1 MLARLRPLRTDGG
14 VPAHEQDRAAGEP
27 RGGAG
32 ESNPLTSARTRGSS
46 SMSSKTDRDLGMDRP
61 ITRRDF
67 LNGVSL
73 TVGGALVSPAQRD
86 PLGETQPAAT
96 PQRAAPS
103 DYYPPAKT
111 GLRGS
116 HPGSF
121 EVAHGLRNG
130 NRWGAGEDTG
140 EVYDLVV
147 VGGGMAGLSAAYYF
161 KKAVGRDAN
170 VLILDNHD
178 DFGGH
183 AKRNEF
189 TVGGRRMIGYG
200 GTQSIEAPNTYT
212 SEGKALL
219 EDIGVDGERFLKATA
234 ADRGLYASMGL
245 RRAVFF
251 DKETFGVDRL
261 VVGVPRF
268 SGSAQAGTWA
278 PFLTKTPLSAAAQRD
293 LIRLYEEPRDYMPGL
308 TSDQKIQRLKKVS
321 YRDYLLSIA
330 KVTPDV
336 LSFFQ
341 QSSLGWP
348 NGAGDIDSYSAWG
361 CFRLGRFPGFD
372 GLGLG
377 QRPADS
383 YAQQTGT
390 NIHFP
395 DGNGTVARLLVRW
408 LIPDALPGRTMEDA
422 VTSRLD
428 YARLDDPAASARIR
442 LNSTVVGVQH
452 DGVPGRAK
460 TVDVT
465 YVTDAKAYRVRG
477 RAVVMAC
484 YNAIVPYLCPELP
497 ETQKHALRMAV
508 RQPIVYTNVAIRN
521 WSAFQKIG
529 ASSIFCPG
537 GYHHTIQLDFAISIG
552 AYSCPKNPAEPMV
565 LHLEREA
572 LKPGLPVRDQFRA
585 GREDLLSTTFEA
597 FERKIRD
604 QLGRAL
610 GDGGFDPARDV
621 DAITV
626 NRWPHGYAAGQNT
639 LYDPDW
645 SDEEL
650 PWIAGRR
657 RFGRIAISNSDAAAV
672 CLTQAAFEQ
681 SHRAVHEIV
690 TDVLRREFLY
700 PYSEQV

>member
-1 MLARLRPLRTDGG
+1 MKKA
-14 VPAHEQDRAAGEP
+14 
-27 RGGAG
+27 
-32 ESNPLTSARTRGSS
+32 
-46 SMSSKTDRDLGMDRP
+46 DRDIGMDRP

-67 LNGVSL
+67 LNGVTL
-73 TVGGALVSPAQRD
+73 TVGGALVPPAQFD
-86 PLGETQPAAT
+86 PLAQTSQPAADPVAGT
-96 PQRAAPS
+96 DS
-103 DYYPPAKT
+103 YPPAKT

-121 EVAHGLRNG
+121 EVAHGLRGG
-130 NRWGAGEDTG
+130 NRWGAGENTS
-140 EVYDLVV
+140 ETYDLVV

-161 KKAVGRDAN
+161 KKAVGRGAK

-189 TVGGRRMIGYG
+189 TVGGRTMIGYG

-212 SEGKALL
+212 VEGKALL
-219 EDIGVDGERFLKATA
+219 EDIGVDGARFLKSTA

-245 RRAVFF
+245 RRGVFF
-251 DKETFGVDRL
+251 DKETFGLDRL

-268 SGSAQAGTWA
+268 SGSAQPGTWA
-278 PFLTKTPLSAAAQRD
+278 PFLAKTPLSMAAQKD
-293 LIRLYEEPRDYMPGL
+293 LVRLYEEPRDYMPGL
-308 TSDQKIQRLKKVS
+308 TRDEKIARLQKIS
-321 YRDYLLSIA
+321 YKDYLLTIA
-330 KVTPDV
+330 KVSADV
-336 LSFFQ
+336 LPFFQ

-361 CFRLGRFPGFD
+361 CFRLGRFPGLD

-377 QRPADS
+377 PRPADS
-383 YAQQTGT
+383 HVEQTGA

-408 LIPDALPGRTMEDA
+408 LIPEALPGRTMEDS
-422 VTSRLD
+422 VTSRLN
-428 YARLDDPAASARIR
+428 YARLDDPAESARIR
-442 LNSTVVGVQH
+442 LNSTVVGVRH
-452 DGVPGRAK
+452 DGQPGRAK
-460 TVDVT
+460 AVDVT
-465 YVTDAKAYRVRG
+465 YVRDNKAYRVRAQ
-477 RAVVMAC
+477 AVVMAC

-497 ETQKHALRMAV
+497 EAQKAALHLAV

-521 WSAFQKIG
+521 WTAFHKVG

-537 GYHHTIQLDFAISIG
+537 GYHHTVQLDFAISIG
-552 AYSCPKNPAEPMV
+552 GYSCPKTPAEPML
-565 LHLEREA
+565 LHLEREP

-585 GREDLLSTTFEA
+585 GREDLLSTTFEV

-610 GDGGFDPARDV
+610 ADGGFDPARDIE
-621 DAITV
+621 AITV

-645 SDEEL
+645 SDDEL
-650 PWIAGRR
+650 PWLVGRR

-672 CLTQAAFEQ
+672 CLTQAAFDQ
-681 SHRAVHEIV
+681 SRRAVQELV

-700 PYSEQV
+700 PYSERV